1 MDSANGLYGY
11 YNCGH
16 GYSWSNLWFFGE
28 STWIPA
34 VTHTEYRYRDRALV
48 YTYYH
53 TKTEA
58 MESESEIAPSD
69 TVSNVQK
76 WVQYVVK

>member
-1 MDSANGLYGY
+1 M
-11 YNCGH
+11 
-16 GYSWSNLWFFGE
+16 
-28 STWIPA
+28 
-34 VTHTEYRYRDRALV
+34 THTEYRYRDRALV